1 MTIGIIGG
9 GVAGVQCAHECA
21 RTFPKARIIVLERKP
36 YIGGRLR
43 TTWNSNKRSVRFE
56 RGAWRVHDT
65 HTRTLELI
73 RGLGMHVD
81 VSNHSKNPD
90 GSTKTE
96 RKSSTP
102 SKTFRG
108 MSNLGARAL
117 TIGLENEG
125 LSIARY
131 HELQTGYDGVHAA
144 ASGSRT
150 YQTTSRSKPVFWV
163 VREGM
168 QSIPERIKECTESRF
183 SDRVSFVLG
192 TNVVDINKKSDG
204 KYECKTRHKVR
215 ATRSSPEGRFRTKNY
230 IFDVCII
237 ATPPRFMKDWSIARM
252 YLRSLMSSLGTL
264 PLHHIY
270 IDNKTSQP
278 PNGTFDVTPNGIV
291 VSGDSKSSSGSTG
304 GYFQFFYSCG
314 RTAQFWNNLALSY
327 PRRFITT
334 LRDLY
339 SQWTRKTQSPGPSI
353 LDKDANIQRHY
364 WPHAVHF
371 WKPCF
376 AFPKDTRVAVRKA
389 VRPHPSHLPRL
400 YCIGEAYSSVHGWM
414 EGALQTVE
422 VCMQYLKKDLASE
435 PTHTPCIDTSA
446 QDTLYIEH
454 RCVDV
459 SAWKHRHPGS
469 KAIIERFIKVKTDIT
484 EVFESV
490 GHSEDAWKVIF
501 HLSDHEKEQK
511 S

>member
-1 MTIGIIGG
+1 M
-9 GVAGVQCAHECA
+9 AGTRCTYECA
-21 RTFPKARIIVLERKP
+21 RAFPKARVVLLERKP
-36 YIGGRLR
+36 YVGGRLR
-43 TTWNSNKRSVRFE
+43 TSWNSSKSSVQFE
-56 RGAWRVHDT
+56 KGAWRVHNS
-65 HTRTLELI
+65 HIRTLELI
-73 RGLGMHVD
+73 RDLGLHVD
-81 VSNHSKNPD
+81 VANHSKNPD
-90 GSTKTE
+90 GSIKTG
-96 RKSSTP
+96 RKSSLP
-102 SKTFRG
+102 AKILRG

-117 TIGLENEG
+117 TVGLENDG

-150 YQTTSRSKPVFWV
+150 YQTSSGAKSFFWV

-168 QSIPERIKECTESRF
+168 QSIPQRIKERTESSF
-183 SDRVSFVLG
+183 PDRVSFILG
-192 TNVVDINKKSDG
+192 TNVVDIKTRSDG
-204 KYECKTRHKVR
+204 KYECKTRYKVR
-215 ATRSSPEGRFRTKNY
+215 ATRSSPEVRFCTKNY

-237 ATPPRFMKDWSIARM
+237 ATPPRFMQEWTIARQ
-252 YLRSLMSSLGTL
+252 YLKSLISSIGTL

-278 PNGTFDVTPNGIV
+278 PDGTFDATPNGLVI
-291 VSGDSKSSSGSTG
+291 SGDSTSRNGSTS

-327 PRRFITT
+327 PRRFINT

-339 SQWTRKTQSPGPSI
+339 AQWTRQNEPPGTST
-353 LDKDANIQRHY
+353 LDKNADIHRHY

-376 AFPKDTRVAVRKA
+376 AFPKDTRTAVRKA
-389 VRPHPSHLPRL
+389 VRPHPTHLPRL
-400 YCIGEAYSSVHGWM
+400 YCIGEAYSSVHGWT

-422 VCMQYLKKDLASE
+422 LCMQHIQKDLAHGPPKTQRNTS
-435 PTHTPCIDTSA
+435 TP
-446 QDTLYIEH
+446 DTLCIEQ
-454 RCVDV
+454 RQIDV

-469 KAIIERFIKVKTDIT
+469 RAIIERFIKVNNDIT

-490 GHSEDAWKVIF
+490 GHSEDAWNVIF
-501 HLSDHEKEQK
+501 HLSNHEQEQK